1 MESYRTEKGPRQR
14 RLLNLGK
21 LDLPRDQWKSL
32 ANRIEEIVTGQHS
45 LIPVRQLTDEIEDLA
60 QHYAALLKN
69 RYHPKP
75 PIVSS
80 DTEPQY
86 EEVDIHSI
94 KNKKARTVGA
104 EHVCLSTMKKLGF
117 SAILSELG
125 FQKRQIQIAESVIV
139 GRMVFPSSEHRT
151 FLWFKKMSAIS
162 NLLNVDSDRLSLN
175 SFYRIADTLLS
186 VKEQIESKLAD
197 REKTLFNLREKILL
211 YDLTNTHFESRI
223 NGSRIKRYGRSKQKR
238 GDCPLVTLGL
248 VVDGDGFPKRSEIFE
263 GNVSEGA
270 TLMQMVNELNGD
282 GDGEKKLVVIDA
294 GIAKEENL
302 VLLCEAGYDYICV
315 ALNKP
320 LENVPEEGFVT
331 VRYTRD
337 NHVEASLVRKEN
349 ETVLFCRSLKKR
361 MKEKAMQTRYQEH
374 FEMTLESIRDGLHKK
389 GGTKWYDKVL
399 SRIGRAQEKY
409 KSISYFY
416 DIEVERQGDKAVDL
430 QWRMKPNLNMDERF
444 GGTYYLRTSRMDLSE
459 QEIWNLYLMLTDLED
474 SFRSLKSE
482 LGLRPNFHQMDH
494 RIEAHLFITVLAYHF
509 VTCIQWYL
517 HRQGIY
523 MRWSSI
529 RLLLS
534 TQVRV
539 TTEMTTRDGRKI
551 ILRNTTEPER
561 FHQMIARSL
570 NIDPKPLGVVNIG
583 L

>member
-1 MESYRTEKGPRQR
+1 
-14 RLLNLGK
+14 
-21 LDLPRDQWKSL
+21 
-32 ANRIEEIVTGQHS
+32 
-45 LIPVRQLTDEIEDLA
+45 
-60 QHYAALLKN
+60 
-69 RYHPKP
+69 
-75 PIVSS
+75 
-80 DTEPQY
+80 
-86 EEVDIHSI
+86 
-94 KNKKARTVGA
+94 
-104 EHVCLSTMKKLGF
+104 
-117 SAILSELG
+117 
-125 FQKRQIQIAESVIV
+125 
-139 GRMVFPSSEHRT
+139 
-151 FLWFKKMSAIS
+151 
-162 NLLNVDSDRLSLN
+162 
-175 SFYRIADTLLS
+175 
-186 VKEQIESKLAD
+186 
-197 REKTLFNLREKILL
+197 
-211 YDLTNTHFESRI
+211 
-223 NGSRIKRYGRSKQKR
+223 
-238 GDCPLVTLGL
+238 
-248 VVDGDGFPKRSEIFE
+248 
-263 GNVSEGA
+263 
-270 TLMQMVNELNGD
+270 
-282 GDGEKKLVVIDA
+282 
-294 GIAKEENL
+294 
-302 VLLCEAGYDYICV
+302 
-315 ALNKP
+315 
-320 LENVPEEGFVT
+320 
-331 VRYTRD
+331 
-337 NHVEASLVRKEN
+337 
-349 ETVLFCRSLKKR
+349 
-361 MKEKAMQTRYQEH
+361 
-374 FEMTLESIRDGLHKK
+374 TLESIRDGLHKK

-430 QWRMKPNLNMDERF
+430 QWRMKPNMNMDERF

-529 RLLLS
+529 RSLLS